1 MTHHAQRLLVAA
13 SRGARIQRLES
24 HSACWVPMNVIYGY
38 RDCESERIHPDDAH
52 LQYGPIA
59 TELRKMTIDDC
70 YCSSLPF
77 GAMAISFVRDINFDV
92 FTVDDDHFSWLCLFA
107 AELAADEGM

>member
-1 MTHHAQRLLVAA
+1 
-13 SRGARIQRLES
+13 
-24 HSACWVPMNVIYGY
+24 MNVIYGY

-59 TELRKMTIDDC
+59 TELRKMAHEQCPNDNAWI
-70 YCSSLPF
+70 Y
-77 GAMAISFVRDINFDV
+77 MVRELLYWCGEGRQERYANH
-92 FTVDDDHFSWLCLFA
+92 TYQWLCLFA